1 MVTKD
6 ELLDLALLSKLDV
19 SDNEVDK
26 LLVDMEEII
35 KFADKINAAS
45 TSDVEFD
52 NINDLQ
58 NVYREDKVVDSF
70 SQDDILKNSKTVEN
84 GFFRVDNHNHI
95 E

>member
-6 ELLDLALLSKLDV
+6 ELLDLALLSKLDI
-19 SDNEVDK
+19 SDSDVDK

-84 GFFRVDNHNHI
+84 GFFRVDNHSHI

>member
-1 MVTKD
+1 MVNKE
-6 ELLDLALLSKLDV
+6 ELLDLALLSKLDI
-19 SDNEVDK
+19 SDSDIDQ

-35 KFADKINAAS
+35 KFTDKINEAS
-45 TSDVEFD
+45 NSDVEFD

-70 SQDDILKNSKTVEN
+70 SQGDILKNSKTVEN
-84 GFFRVDNHNHI
+84 GFFRVNNNNHI

>member
-1 MVTKD
+1 MVTKE
-6 ELLDLALLSKLDV
+6 ELLDLALLSKLDIAD
-19 SDNEVDK
+19 SDVDK

-35 KFADKINAAS
+35 KFADQINAAS

-70 SQDDILKNSKTVEN
+70 SQDDILKNSKIVEN
-84 GFFRVDNHNHI
+84 GFFRVDNHSHI

>member
-6 ELLDLALLSKLDV
+6 ELLDLALLSKLDI
-19 SDNEVDK
+19 SDSDVDK

>member
-6 ELLDLALLSKLDV
+6 ELLDLALLSKLDI
-19 SDNEVDK
+19 SDSDVDK

-45 TSDVEFD
+45 TSDAEFD

-58 NVYREDKVVDSF
+58 NVYREDEVVDSF

>member
-6 ELLDLALLSKLDV
+6 ELLDLALLSKLDI
-19 SDNEVDK
+19 SDSDVDK

-58 NVYREDKVVDSF
+58 NVYREDKVIHSF

>member
-1 MVTKD
+1 MVTKE
-6 ELLDLALLSKLDV
+6 ELLDLALLSKLDI
-19 SDNEVDK
+19 SDSDVDR

-35 KFADKINAAS
+35 KFADKINSAS

-58 NVYREDKVVDSF
+58 NVYREDEVINSF
-70 SQDDILKNSKTVEN
+70 PQDDILKNCKTVEN

>member
-6 ELLDLALLSKLDV
+6 ELLDLALLSKLDI
-19 SDNEVDK
+19 SDSDVDK

-52 NINDLQ
+52 NINDLK

>member
-6 ELLDLALLSKLDV
+6 ELLDLALLSKLDI
-19 SDNEVDK
+19 SDSDVDK
-26 LLVDMEEII
+26 LLIDMEEII

-58 NVYREDKVVDSF
+58 NVYREDKIVDSF
-70 SQDDILKNSKTVEN
+70 LQDDILKNSKTVEN

>member
-6 ELLDLALLSKLDV
+6 ELLDLALLSKLDI
-19 SDNEVDK
+19 SDSDVDK

-45 TSDVEFD
+45 TSGAEFD

>member
-6 ELLDLALLSKLDV
+6 ELLDLALLSKLDI
-19 SDNEVDK
+19 SDSDVDK

-45 TSDVEFD
+45 TNGVEFD

>member
-1 MVTKD
+1 MVTKE
-6 ELLDLALLSKLDV
+6 ELLDLALLSKLDI
-19 SDNEVDK
+19 SDSDVDK

-52 NINDLQ
+52 NINDLK
-58 NVYREDKVVDSF
+58 NIYREDKVIDSF
-70 SQDDILKNSKTVEN
+70 SQDDILRNCKTVEN